1 MKIYETWHCRKLS
14 TIRGDEISWSNEI
27 PRKFREK
34 KKNKK
39 KNKKFEGIF
48 KHARKIKFPKLDD
61 FKKYRYIGN
70 SIEKSEDELKKRKLR
85 KEKEEEEFVPTIEFK
100 TSPNDGD

>member
-14 TIRGDEISWSNEI
+14 TIRGDEISWLNEI

-39 KNKKFEGIF
+39 KSKKFEGIF
-48 KHARKIKFPKLDD
+48 KHARKIKFPKLDV
-61 FKKYRYIGN
+61 KKYRYIGN
-70 SIEKSEDELKKRKLR
+70 SIEKSEDELKKK
-85 KEKEEEEFVPTIEFK
+85 
-100 TSPNDGD
+100 N